1 MLKEQKSTQIIFSI
15 WQTKHGVIIY
25 PLTTLVFILPFLLLY
40 TVVAIYAERKISA
53 FIQDRLGPM
62 EVGYYGVAQ
71 TIADLLKLLQKE
83 DITPAKSQ
91 SQLFKLAP
99 LIIFTS
105 VFAGFAVLP
114 LSASWSGASFS
125 SAVFFLLAV
134 ISLDVIGIVAAGWSS
149 NNKYSMIGTMR
160 SAAQIISY
168 EVPLGL
174 SVLCVCMICQSLDLQ
189 EISFQ
194 QSIYYHQP
202 QYLFGIQS
210 WNVEVGS
217 LGGFLTWNIFRMP
230 LLAGAWVIFFIASL
244 AECNR
249 APFDL
254 PEAESELVA
263 GFQTEYSGFRWAVIM
278 LAEYGMMLLVSILG
292 AVLFFGSW
300 NTPLPNMGSLELA
313 TWTTGAPGTTASTLW
328 GIFWLMSKSWV
339 LVSLQMWVRW
349 TYPRLRVDQLMNLSW
364 KYLTPLALGLVIL
377 CGVWKVIFI

>member
-1 MLKEQKSTQIIFSI
+1 M
-15 WQTKHGVIIY
+15 
-25 PLTTLVFILPFLLLY
+25 TTLIFILPFLLLY
-40 TVVAIYAERKISA
+40 AVVAIYAERKLSA

-62 EVGYYGVAQ
+62 EVGYYGIAQ
-71 TIADLLKLLQKE
+71 TVADLLKLIQKE
-83 DITPAKSQ
+83 DITPAKSD
-91 SQLFKLAP
+91 SRLFKVAP
-99 LIIFTS
+99 IIIFTS

-114 LSASWSGASFS
+114 LSASWSGATFS
-125 SAVFFLLAV
+125 SAIFFLLAI
-134 ISLDVIGIVAAGWSS
+134 ISLDVIGIVIAGWSS
-149 NNKYSMIGTMR
+149 NNKYSMLGTMR

-174 SVLCVCMICQSLDLQ
+174 SVLCVCMVCESLDLQ
-189 EISFQ
+189 EISYQ
-194 QSIYYHQP
+194 QSILREQP
-202 QYLFGIQS
+202 QYLFGI
-210 WNVEVGS
+210 ES
-217 LGGFLTWNIFRMP
+217 LGIDTSAIGGFLTWNIFRMP
-230 LLAGAWVIFFIASL
+230 LLAGAWIIFFIASL

-254 PEAESELVA
+254 PEAESEIVA

-300 NTPLPNMGSLELA
+300 NTPLPNIGSVTLA
-313 TWTTGAPGTTASTLW
+313 TWTSGAPGTIASTLW
-328 GIFWLMSKSWV
+328 GIFWLMSKSWF

-377 CGVWKVIFI
+377 CGFWKIFFV

>member
-1 MLKEQKSTQIIFSI
+1 M
-15 WQTKHGVIIY
+15 
-25 PLTTLVFILPFLLLY
+25 
-40 TVVAIYAERKISA
+40 AIYAERKISA

-62 EVGYYGVAQ
+62 EVGYYGFAQ

-83 DITPAKSQ
+83 DITPAKSD
-91 SQLFKLAP
+91 SALFKIAP
-99 LIIFTS
+99 IIIFTS

-125 SAVFFLLAV
+125 SAIFFLLAV
-134 ISLDVIGIVAAGWSS
+134 VSLDVIGIVIAGWSS
-149 NNKYSMIGTMR
+149 NNKYSMLGTMR

-174 SVLCVCMICQSLDLQ
+174 SVICVCMVCQSLDLQ
-189 EISFQ
+189 QISYQ
-194 QSIYYHQP
+194 QSIFYDKP
-202 QYLFGIQS
+202 NYLFGIQS
-210 WNVEVGS
+210 WGIETGS
-217 LGGFLTWNIFRMP
+217 IGGFVTWNVFRMP
-230 LLAGAWVIFFIASL
+230 LLAVAWVIFFIASL

-300 NTPLPNMGSLELA
+300 NTPFPNLA
-313 TWTTGAPGTTASTLW
+313 SVKLAEWTSGAPGTIASTLW
-328 GIFWLMSKSWV
+328 GIFWLVSKSWF

-349 TYPRLRVDQLMNLSW
+349 TYPRLRVDQLMSVSW
-364 KYLTPLALGLVIL
+364 KYLTPIALGLVIL
-377 CGVWKVIFI
+377 CGFWKIFFV

>member
-1 MLKEQKSTQIIFSI
+1 
-15 WQTKHGVIIY
+15 
-25 PLTTLVFILPFLLLY
+25 LPFLLLY
-40 TVVAIYAERKISA
+40 TIVAIYAERKISA

-62 EVGYYGVAQ
+62 EVGYYGMAQ
-71 TIADLLKLLQKE
+71 TVADLLKLLQKE

-91 SQLFKLAP
+91 SQLFKIAP
-99 LIIFTS
+99 VIIFTS

-114 LSASWSGASFS
+114 LSASWAGASFS
-125 SAVFFLLAV
+125 SALFFLIAI
-134 ISLDVIGIVAAGWSS
+134 ISLDVIGIVIAGWSS

-160 SAAQIISY
+160 SAAQLISY

-174 SVLCVCMICQSLDLQ
+174 SVLCVCMFCQSLDLQ

-194 QSIYYHQP
+194 QSIFHEEA
-202 QYLFGIQS
+202 QYLFGIES
-210 WNVEVGS
+210 WGIDVRAI
-217 LGGFLTWNIFRMP
+217 GGFVSWNIFRMP
-230 LLAGAWVIFFIASL
+230 LLAVAWIIFFIASL

-292 AVLFFGSW
+292 VVLFFGSW
-300 NTPLPNMGSLELA
+300 NTPLPNIGSLELA
-313 TWTTGAPGTTASTLW
+313 TWTSGRPGTAASTLW
-328 GIFWLMSKSWV
+328 GIFWLIGKSW
-339 LVSLQMWVRW
+339 LLISLQMWVRW

-364 KYLTPLALGLVIL
+364 KYLTPLALGLIIL
-377 CGVWKVIFI
+377 CGVWKVFFV

>member
-1 MLKEQKSTQIIFSI
+1 
-15 WQTKHGVIIY
+15 
-25 PLTTLVFILPFLLLY
+25 
-40 TVVAIYAERKISA
+40 
-53 FIQDRLGPM
+53 M
-62 EVGYYGVAQ
+62 EVGYYGIAQ
-71 TIADLLKLLQKE
+71 TVADLLKLIQKE
-83 DITPAKSQ
+83 DITPAKSD
-91 SQLFKLAP
+91 SRLFKVAP
-99 LIIFTS
+99 IIIFTS

-114 LSASWSGASFS
+114 LSASWSGATFS
-125 SAVFFLLAV
+125 SALFFLLSI
-134 ISLDVIGIVAAGWSS
+134 ISLDVIGIVIAGWSS
-149 NNKYSMIGTMR
+149 NNKYSMLGTMR

-174 SVLCVCMICQSLDLQ
+174 SVLCVCMVCESLDLQ
-189 EISFQ
+189 VISYQ
-194 QSIYYHQP
+194 QSILGEQP
-202 QYLFGIQS
+202 QYLFGIES
-210 WNVEVGS
+210 WGIETGAI
-217 LGGFLTWNIFRMP
+217 GGFVTWNIFRMP
-230 LLAGAWVIFFIASL
+230 LLAGAWIIFFIASL

-300 NTPLPNMGSLELA
+300 NTPLPNIASVKLA
-313 TWTTGAPGTTASTLW
+313 TWTSGAPGTMASTLW
-328 GIFWLMSKSWV
+328 GIFWLMSKSWF

-377 CGVWKVIFI
+377 CGFWKIFFV

>member
-1 MLKEQKSTQIIFSI
+1 M
-15 WQTKHGVIIY
+15 
-25 PLTTLVFILPFLLLY
+25 
-40 TVVAIYAERKISA
+40 AIYAERKLSA

-62 EVGYYGVAQ
+62 EVGYYGIAQ
-71 TIADLLKLLQKE
+71 TVADLLKLIQKE
-83 DITPAKSQ
+83 DITPAKADSR
-91 SQLFKLAP
+91 LFKVAP
-99 LIIFTS
+99 IIIFTS

-114 LSASWSGASFS
+114 LSASWSGATFS
-125 SAVFFLLAV
+125 SAIFFLLAI
-134 ISLDVIGIVAAGWSS
+134 ISLDVIGIVIAGWSS
-149 NNKYSMIGTMR
+149 NNKYSMLGTMR

-174 SVLCVCMICQSLDLQ
+174 SVLCVCMVCESLDLQ
-189 EISFQ
+189 EISYQ
-194 QSIYYHQP
+194 QSIFGKQP
-202 QYLFGIQS
+202 QYLFGI
-210 WNVEVGS
+210 ES
-217 LGGFLTWNIFRMP
+217 LGIETGAIGGFLTWNIFRMP

-292 AVLFFGSW
+292 VVLFFGSW
-300 NTPLPNMGSLELA
+300 STPLPNIASVKLA
-313 TWTTGAPGTTASTLW
+313 TWTSGAPGTMASTLW
-328 GIFWLMSKSWV
+328 GIFWLMSKSWF

-377 CGVWKVIFI
+377 CGFWKIFFV